1 MTDTI
6 AAQLRGITDKELS
19 KERLL
24 EDYLKETKTVYAVLR
39 GASSSGL
46 TQYVSLMVPGLDH
59 DGKPDLYNITWHA
72 SNVLGDKLHDRDGHR
87 VLKLQGGGMD
97 LGFNVIY
104 NLSSVLYAGQ
114 DRAGY
119 VLKHRWL

>member
-24 EDYLKETKTVYAVLR
+24 EDYLKETKTVYTVLR

-72 SNVLGDKLHDRDGHR
+72 SNVLGDKLHDKHGHR
-87 VLKLQGGGMD
+87 VIKLQGGGMD
-97 LGFNVIY
+97 LGFNVVY

>member
-1 MTDTI
+1 MTNTI

-59 DGKPDLYNITWHA
+59 DGKPDFYNITWHA

-97 LGFNVIY
+97 LGFNVVY

-119 VLKHRWL
+119 VLKQRWL

>member
-1 MTDTI
+1 MTTI
-6 AAQLRGITDKELS
+6 EAQLKGITDKELS

-24 EDYLKETKTVYAVLR
+24 SDYLKDTKTVYTVLR

-59 DGKPDLYNITWHA
+59 EGKPELYNITWHA
-72 SNVLGDKLHDRDGHR
+72 SNVLGDKLHDKHGHR
-87 VLKLQGGGMD
+87 VIKLQGGGMD
-97 LGFNVIY
+97 LGFHVVY
-104 NLSSVLYAGQ
+104 SLSSVLYAGQ

-119 VLKHRWL
+119 VLSHRWL

>member
-1 MTDTI
+1 MTNTI
-6 AAQLRGITDKELS
+6 EAQLKGVTDKELS

-24 EDYLKETKTVYAVLR
+24 EEYLKDTKTVYTVLR

-46 TQYVSLMVPGLDH
+46 TKYVSLMVPGLDH
-59 DGKPDLYNITWHA
+59 EGKPELYNITWHA
-72 SNVLGDKLHDRDGHR
+72 SKVLGDKLHDRDGHR
-87 VLKLQGGGMD
+87 VIKLQGGGMD
-97 LGFNVIY
+97 LGFNVVY

-119 VLKHRWL
+119 VLNHRWL

>member
-1 MTDTI
+1 MTTI
-6 AAQLRGITDKELS
+6 EAQLKGVTDKELS

-24 EDYLKETKTVYAVLR
+24 SDYLKDTKTVYTVLR

-59 DGKPDLYNITWHA
+59 EGKPDLYNITWHA
-72 SNVLGDKLHDRDGHR
+72 SNVLGDKLHDKNGHR
-87 VLKLQGGGMD
+87 VIKVQGGGMD
-97 LGFNVIY
+97 LGFHLVY
-104 NLSSVLYAGQ
+104 SLSSVLYAGQ

-119 VLKHRWL
+119 VLYHRWL

>member
-1 MTDTI
+1 MTTI
-6 AAQLRGITDKELS
+6 EAQLKGITDKELS

-24 EDYLKETKTVYAVLR
+24 SDYLKETNTVYTVLR
-39 GASSSGL
+39 GVSSSGL

-59 DGKPDLYNITWHA
+59 DGKPDIFNITWHA
-72 SNVLGDKLHDRDGHR
+72 SNVLGDKLHDKHGHR
-87 VLKLQGGGMD
+87 VIKLQGGGMD
-97 LGFNVIY
+97 LGFNVVY

>member
-1 MTDTI
+1 MTTI
-6 AAQLRGITDKELS
+6 EAQLKGVTDKELS

-24 EDYLKETKTVYAVLR
+24 EDYLKDTKTVYAVLR

-46 TQYVSLMVPGLDH
+46 TQYVSLMVPGLDQE
-59 DGKPDLYNITWHA
+59 GKPDLYNITWHA

>member
-1 MTDTI
+1 MTTI
-6 AAQLRGITDKELS
+6 EAQLKGVTDKELS

-24 EDYLKETKTVYAVLR
+24 SDYLKDTNTVYTVLR

-46 TQYVSLMVPGLDH
+46 TQYVSLMVPGLD
-59 DGKPDLYNITWHA
+59 DKGKPDLYNITWHA

-87 VLKLQGGGMD
+87 VIKLQGGGMD
-97 LGFNVIY
+97 LGFHLVY
-104 NLSSVLYAGQ
+104 SLSSVLYAGQ

-119 VLKHRWL
+119 VLSHRWL

>member
-1 MTDTI
+1 MTNTI
-6 AAQLRGITDKELS
+6 EAQLKGVTDKELS

-24 EDYLKETKTVYAVLR
+24 EEYLKDTKTVYTVRR

-46 TQYVSLMVPGLDH
+46 TQYVSLMVPGLNQE
-59 DGKPDLYNITWHA
+59 GKPELYNITWHA

-87 VLKLQGGGMD
+87 VIKVQGGGMD
-97 LGFNVIY
+97 LGFHLVY
-104 NLSSVLYAGQ
+104 SLSSVLYAGQ

-119 VLKHRWL
+119 VLNHRWL

>member
-1 MTDTI
+1 MANTI
-6 AAQLRGITDKELS
+6 EAQLRGITDKELS

-24 EDYLKETKTVYAVLR
+24 IDYLKETNTVYTVSR
-39 GASSSGL
+39 GVSSSGL

-59 DGKPDLYNITWHA
+59 DGKPDLFNITWHV
-72 SNVLGDKLHDRDGHR
+72 SNVLGDKLHDKHGHR

-97 LGFNVIY
+97 LGFNVVY
-104 NLSSVLYAGQ
+104 NLSSVLFAGQ
-114 DRAGY
+114 ERAGY

>member
-1 MTDTI
+1 MTTI
-6 AAQLRGITDKELS
+6 EAQLKGVTDKELS

-24 EDYLKETKTVYAVLR
+24 SDYLKDTKTVYTVLR

-59 DGKPDLYNITWHA
+59 EGKPDLYNITWHA
-72 SNVLGDKLHDRDGHR
+72 SNVLGDKLYDKHGHR
-87 VLKLQGGGMD
+87 VIKLQGGGMD
-97 LGFNVIY
+97 LGFHVVY
-104 NLSSVLYAGQ
+104 SLSSVLYAGQ

-119 VLKHRWL
+119 VLSHRWL

>member
-1 MTDTI
+1 MTTI
-6 AAQLRGITDKELS
+6 EAQLKGITDKELS
-19 KERLL
+19 AQRLL
-24 EDYLKETKTVYAVLR
+24 SDYLKETNTVYTVLR

-97 LGFNVIY
+97 LGFNVVY

>member
-1 MTDTI
+1 MTTI
-6 AAQLRGITDKELS
+6 EAQLKGVTDRELS

-24 EDYLKETKTVYAVLR
+24 SDYLKDTKTVYTVLR

-59 DGKPDLYNITWHA
+59 EGKPELYNITWHV
-72 SNVLGDKLHDRDGHR
+72 SNVLGDKLHDKHGHR
-87 VLKLQGGGMD
+87 VIKLQGGGMD
-97 LGFNVIY
+97 LGFHVVY
-104 NLSSVLYAGQ
+104 SLSSVLYAGQ

-119 VLKHRWL
+119 VLSHRWL

>member
-1 MTDTI
+1 MTTI
-6 AAQLRGITDKELS
+6 EAQLKGITDKELS

-24 EDYLKETKTVYAVLR
+24 SDYLKDTNTVYTVLR

-59 DGKPDLYNITWHA
+59 DGKPDMYNITWHA
-72 SNVLGDKLHDRDGHR
+72 SNVLGDKLHDKHGHR
-87 VLKLQGGGMD
+87 VIKIQGGGMD
-97 LGFNVIY
+97 LGFNVVY

>member
-1 MTDTI
+1 
-6 AAQLRGITDKELS
+6 
-19 KERLL
+19 
-24 EDYLKETKTVYAVLR
+24 
-39 GASSSGL
+39 
-46 TQYVSLMVPGLDH
+46 MVPGLDH

-72 SNVLGDKLHDRDGHR
+72 SNVLGDKLHDRGGHR

-97 LGFNVIY
+97 LGFNVVY

-119 VLKHRWL
+119 VLKQRWL